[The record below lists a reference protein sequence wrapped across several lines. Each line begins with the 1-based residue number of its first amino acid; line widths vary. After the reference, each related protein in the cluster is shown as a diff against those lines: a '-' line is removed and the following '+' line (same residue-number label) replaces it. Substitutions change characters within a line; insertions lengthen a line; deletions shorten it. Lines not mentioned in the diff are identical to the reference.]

1 MYFFLLLLLSPHVAL
16 AEETTYASAGCTIVS
31 TDAHQELLCK
41 DLNLQGRLY
50 LTDVPIDVGKLNLA
64 KNNLTSLDPRTIT
77 PLIRAIRG
85 TIDLSD
91 NPYFT
96 SLPTDWGEET
106 QVVLNPPE
114 SSRSYTP
121 GIISSEKCSISQL
134 DSDGAWCSTV
144 NEGTLQLDLGGKC
157 KVLGVVTQGRAG
169 TNQWV
174 KKYTV
179 WTAKDQVFDPSG
191 TEFVGNSDQ
200 NTKKT
205 NMLPAAVTARHVRI
219 VIAPPDNWYG
229 HLSLRA
235 GVLVELFEPK
245 YILKNTRIAHAAGC
259 LTNVGCRFEDLGCFV
274 LSKWLSCAN
283 TLFTSGY
290 DLHGTAFAS
299 ISESFYINNV
309 PTTGVDVLSFN
320 NLQLATIDRRT
331 VVGSAVK
338 TVRFEKNL
346 ALLPFA
352 TPLFGSDTSV
362 EQVILM
368 GTHLAVRAGCY
379 DTTGCP
385 YESVGCYV
393 SSDSEFH
400 CGGRKFGSLGTD
412 ATSTL
417 FLNNLP
423 KDVTKIYLQNNEI
436 ARSFRPGMLEG
447 FTRLTHLY
455 LSENLAFDR
464 LVDCAMLAGLPSTL
478 QFYDNAKCAYCST
491 DAMSFEPPSTSDQN
505 PNTRRTSV
513 SLVNGLGI
521 VPCELV
527 VRSAGTGE
535 QASDTVV
542 ELDASSLA
550 SRRQIFGTTK
560 SVRVTRGD
568 GLLGRLAE

>member
-1 MYFFLLLLLSPHVAL
+1 MFYFLMLFLAPMVL
-16 AEETTYASAGCTIVS
+16 AEETTYASAGCTIIS
-31 TDAHQELLCK
+31 TDAHQELQCK
-41 DLNLQGRLY
+41 NLNLQGRLY
-50 LTDVPIDVGKLNLA
+50 LTDVPIDIGKLNLA
-64 KNNLTSLDPRTIT
+64 QNNLTSLDPRTIT

-85 TIDLSD
+85 TVDLSD
-91 NPYFT
+91 NPYFI
-96 SLPTDWGEET
+96 SLPTDWGET
-106 QVVLNPPE
+106 QGVLNPPE
-114 SSRSYTP
+114 SSRSYIP
-121 GIISSEKCSISQL
+121 GTLTADGETCKTSKL
-134 DSDGAWCSTV
+134 DSASAWCSSKID
-144 NEGTLQLDLGGKC
+144 EGTLQLDLGGEC
-157 KVLGVVTQGRAG
+157 KVVGVVTQGRAG
-169 TNQWV
+169 GGDQWV

-179 WTAKDQVFDPSG
+179 WTAKDQVFDQSG
-191 TEFVGNSDQ
+191 TDFIGNSDR

-205 NMLPAAVTARHVRI
+205 NMLPAIVTARHVRI
-219 VIAPPDNWYG
+219 VITPPVYG
-229 HLSLRA
+229 YLSLRA

-259 LTNVGCRFEDLGCFV
+259 LTDVGCRFEDLGCFI

-352 TPLFGSDTSV
+352 TPLFGSDTSC

-455 LSENLAFDR
+455 LSENLAFNR
-464 LVDCAMLAGLPSTL
+464 LVDCAMLTGLPPTL
-478 QFYDNAKCAYCST
+478 QLYDNAKCAYCT
-491 DAMSFEPPSTSDQN
+491 DAMSFEAPSTSDQN
-505 PNTRRTSV
+505 PNTRRTAI

-521 VPCELV
+521 VPCELA